1 MEKGRSEIEFEE
13 YTELQDRRWRG
24 REKNQE
30 IKGVSQSF
38 NFICL
43 RLYFLDKIQI
53 FVNKGK

>member
-1 MEKGRSEIEFEE
+1 MWKKVVVKLSLRNTQNCRIE
-13 YTELQDRRWRG
+13 G
-24 REKNQE
+24 GGGEKNQE